1 MPSPQRNL
9 AQRSPVHHRSTRS
22 TFRWIGG
29 VVLASLLGACQP
41 AQEAAPP
48 VAEPTQGVPA
58 QAPATAPSLPAL
70 LPSKPALPK
79 PMLDGVY
86 LSARLPPD
94 TIAYARLPNPWH
106 LLGDVTGRSSDPA
119 YASAPWRAQLD
130 ALRSAAANSARLAQW
145 PTGFGS
151 TLALVDSPIEILLLD
166 ANGVVWP
173 SNRILLSTSLNSSRP
188 ADAARLTSEWVA
200 WLNRSPPAAIA
211 IDARGYGEVDIGLPQ
226 PLRLQ
231 FLAAEQ
237 RLYLYWGGNAD
248 LASFSALLAS
258 LSQPVGAHRA
268 RAQIEAADESGRGLL
283 LWTDLSALRTL
294 AAESRAAWRVLPEL
308 AGSALF
314 AVGTVRGHGQLT
326 LALDEVRPEVL
337 ARLPRSAGRI
347 PVTTAGSPR
356 WAVFAALPSRLEW
369 EALRRWLDDA
379 ATPPPTATTTTD
391 GNADDESAASAPAS
405 VANTRP
411 RLQNPLDRFDEWL
424 RPLIG
429 VNAGTLL
436 DRIGPEMVLWRD
448 SAGQFAALR
457 VRDEEG
463 FDSLLA
469 RLNHSLD
476 GRRSARRWNGLDVQ
490 EFSLPTLAIES
501 TERQAGQLLSTD
513 MPQAEGTAASDDAV
527 DGSPEPEAAP
537 RPATGLWPSLRRIRS
552 RAYWIEESPFLVFA
566 AVPQS
571 LVDRQSSPN
580 KSDLDHWFEQVQH
593 SPSAGSLF
601 LYSASVRDLPRD
613 SYHSMIRLMQAVG
626 DVLEV
631 PVDPYAFP
639 NADEVDL
646 PERGS
651 LALRLGSSER
661 RLALTLR
668 YQDLPSEFVGEP
680 TALASGMLLGMLGTA
695 VASAHAEHAAQILL
709 LDAVAASS
717 QARAAVD
724 EFWQRRRRA
733 PRQWQELGTSAP
745 TLEGLLPGIDASYD
759 DATLRL
765 QLADSPDIPAPL
777 RGSSLLLRR
786 DRDGRW
792 SCDSESSSIP
802 ADLAE
807 AACASLLPL
816 DEATVGVETSEQ

>member
-1 MPSPQRNL
+1 M
-9 AQRSPVHHRSTRS
+9 RSC
-22 TFRWIGG
+22 FCWIGG
-29 VVLASLLGACQP
+29 VLLASLLGACQP
-41 AQEAAPP
+41 AQEAPP
-48 VAEPTQGVPA
+48 PTDVEPA
-58 QAPATAPSLPAL
+58 QGTAAQPPASAPALPTL

-119 YASAPWRAQLD
+119 YGSAPWRTQLD
-130 ALRSAAANSARLAQW
+130 ALRSAAASSARLAQW
-145 PTGFGS
+145 PTGFGT

-211 IDARGYGEVDIGLPQ
+211 IDARGYGEADIGLPQ

-248 LASFSALLAS
+248 LASFSTLLAS
-258 LSQPVGAHRA
+258 LAQPVGSHRA

-283 LWTDLSALRTL
+283 LWTDLAALRTV

-308 AGSALF
+308 AESALF

-356 WAVFAALPSRLEW
+356 WAVFAALPSRIEW

-379 ATPPPTATTTTD
+379 PAPVPATAAD
-391 GNADDESAASAPAS
+391 GIAEGDAAPSEAVSPA
-405 VANTRP
+405 ATRP

-501 TERQAGQLLSTD
+501 SERQAGQLLASTV
-513 MPQAEGTAASDDAV
+513 PPPVAAVTSQDA
-527 DGSPEPEAAP
+527 SSATPESMPEAE
-537 RPATGLWPSLRRIRS
+537 PAAGLWPSLRRIRS
-552 RAYWIEESPFLVFA
+552 RAYWIEENPFLVFA

-661 RLALTLR
+661 RLSLTLR

-680 TALASGMLLGMLGTA
+680 TALASGMLLGLLGTA
-695 VASAHAEHAAQILL
+695 AASAHAEHAAQILL
-709 LDAVAASS
+709 LDAVAAS
-717 QARAAVD
+717 AAPRTAID

-733 PRQWQELGTSAP
+733 PRQWQELGATAP
-745 TLEGLLPGIDASYD
+745 ALEGLLPGVDASYD
-759 DATLRL
+759 DAAL
-765 QLADSPDIPAPL
+765 QLHLADSPAIPAPL
-777 RGSSLLLRR
+777 RASSLVLRR
-786 DRDGRW
+786 NRAGNW
-792 SCDSESSSIP
+792 SCDSEASSIA
-802 ADLAE
+802 ADLSE
-807 AACASLLPL
+807 AACASLQPSST
-816 DEATVGVETSEQ
+816 DEESGSDPSPQG